1 MTVTRPLL
9 LMNDKILHSLACA
22 SITCFTFVVSLAVLK
37 IYSAVHSSSRHDDAI
52 CQNDV
57 DEEDVKEVAQQQK
70 VDGDVETASS
80 PTPLTTHDNEVKR
93 TNNVQPKFPKHILIM
108 AGISGIV
115 AMGVGIT
122 KEILDANELLWNG
135 GTSSWGDILADF
147 IGVVVGEIVIFAA
160 VTGRSLFCSLQS

>member
-1 MTVTRPLL
+1 
-9 LMNDKILHSLACA
+9 MNDKILHSLACA

-37 IYSAVHSSSRHDDAI
+37 IYSAVHSSCSSRHDDAI
-52 CQNDV
+52 ICQNDV
-57 DEEDVKEVAQQQK
+57 VDVEEVAQQQR

-135 GTSSWGDILADF
+135 ATSSWGNILADF